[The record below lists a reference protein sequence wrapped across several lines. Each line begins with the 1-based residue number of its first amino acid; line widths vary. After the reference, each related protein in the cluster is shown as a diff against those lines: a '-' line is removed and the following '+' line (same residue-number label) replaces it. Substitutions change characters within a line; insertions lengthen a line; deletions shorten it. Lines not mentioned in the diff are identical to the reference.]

1 MSTDFDFNSLSDQ
14 SNEQS
19 DVALHE
25 AHVQARADVA
35 PLDEHGTGND
45 LTGTMVATED
55 SPVASTG
62 ASTGKGKHD
71 KHGKK
76 HHDEP
81 APAPV
86 ADVEEVDVLVPLAP
100 THDENKGFMR
110 FMPPLVKEMNR
121 RGVPFKLDGATG
133 DITIAGFYRSSG
145 VSLEIGDGDAIT
157 AVDRRNARTTV
168 TSFDD
173 LVRLN
178 YDWWIRT
185 NGKTGENHQN
195 PDRPWLDEFL
205 TRGMVKRQVIF
216 VPRDD
221 APGSED

>member
-1 MSTDFDFNSLSDQ
+1 MSTDFDFNSLSDHSDH
-14 SNEQS
+14 SN
-19 DVALHE
+19 DALHE

-45 LTGTMVATED
+45 LADTTIVTED
-55 SPVASTG
+55 SPI
-62 ASTGKGKHD
+62 ASTGKG

-216 VPRDD
+216 VPRDEV
-221 APGSED
+221 PGSED